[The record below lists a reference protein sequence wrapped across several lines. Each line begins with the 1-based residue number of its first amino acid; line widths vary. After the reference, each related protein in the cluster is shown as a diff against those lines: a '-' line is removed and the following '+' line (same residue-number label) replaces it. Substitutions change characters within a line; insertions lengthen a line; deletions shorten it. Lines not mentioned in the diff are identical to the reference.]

1 MLEPEPSR
9 GYCYNRWHTV
19 TVADLQRRDEIFFN
33 LLWPYFVLVLGS
45 GVSSELMDLD
55 WAHVQA

>member
-9 GYCYNRWHTV
+9 GHCYNRWHTV
-19 TVADLQRRDEIFFN
+19 TVASLQRRDEIFFN

-45 GVSSELMDLD
+45 DVSSELMDLD